1 MSIRKLNNYFDISE
15 FDNSITPIIEPI
27 AEVGN
32 LSVLTGINARN
43 GLPTWNG
50 FDWPLSPS
58 AVEEAPTDGKQYARR
73 DGNWS
78 EVESSTIESSSTS
91 GSNLMVEYI
100 VPATCQEFTLTN
112 LDSNSWGGMYVELM
126 LVRPVTGQ
134 IGIDMY
140 INSDETY
147 SKYAFKLITF
157 GTSSGSPSV
166 YGSSGSFGSA
176 QIYTDGAPNGSVNTI
191 GGCMID
197 IMHLNDTV
205 GYISRQFLSP
215 VGYYQQAE
223 VKYVNTAVI
232 NNITSLKFKA
242 YSAGWIGAGTRVRVY
257 SKKTNISSTQDQT
270 QSVIDLTNASS
281 DYSLQVG
288 QTATITYTS
297 ATNVPLHVATAEGL
311 YEIKISGD
319 RSVSPLTDNAT
330 FLKPNNTTVT
340 GITRQQ
346 LYALSSSNTS
356 YTYTGTTE
364 TAFEV
369 GEGIVGFSNITLSTF
384 TKNKSI
390 SCNMQCALFT
400 SSNKLINLINH
411 IEAFWSNTTTAW
423 TSLGTIT
430 FPFAQS
436 GNILI
441 KRIA

>member
-1 MSIRKLNNYFDISE
+1 MSIRKLNNYFDISA

-126 LVRPVTGQ
+126 LVRPVTAK

-166 YGSSGSFGSA
+166 YGSSGAFGSA

-297 ATNVPLHVATAEGL
+297 ATNVPLHVATVEGI
-311 YEIKISGD
+311 YEVTIAGYKIT
-319 RSVSPLTDNAT
+319 P
-330 FLKPNNTTVT
+330 
-340 GITRQQ
+340 
-346 LYALSSSNTS
+346 SSSAAITFSPNNTS
-356 YTYTGTTE
+356 YTS
-364 TAFEV
+364 AFQWAQGSQDPGGSSASGATMSTVQV
-369 GEGIVGFSNITLSTF
+369 GQGNLISANWRLNTF
-384 TKNKSI
+384 TLGKSFRIQSTIVDLSYIRSLTI
-390 SCNMQCALFT
+390 SAQWND
-400 SSNKLINLINH
+400 
-411 IEAFWSNTTTAW
+411 TTTAW